1 MVDSAATHEAF
12 AEMIRVAECE
22 RVPLGGRTSMGAPY
36 SEATHLIV
44 RGIHHCERIRVGDF
58 VLFEG
63 GGGWVAHRII
73 WVLPGSRYVTKGDAN
88 LAFDRP
94 YPSRDRLLGKVVG
107 YVTNDLDHDLGQAW
121 PHVLKGLWLWGVRAF
136 QMHVLRKNIR
146 VEDLAGP

>member
-1 MVDSAATHEAF
+1 
-12 AEMIRVAECE
+12 
-22 RVPLGGRTSMGAPY
+22 MGAPY

-63 GGGWVAHRII
+63 AGGWIAHRII

-107 YVTNDLDHDLGQAW
+107 YVINDLDHARAPDDDAPPPERARAVANGEHALRTDWRLAVVGIRKSGQLG
-121 PHVLKGLWLWGVRAF
+121 H
-136 QMHVLRKNIR
+136 
-146 VEDLAGP
+146 